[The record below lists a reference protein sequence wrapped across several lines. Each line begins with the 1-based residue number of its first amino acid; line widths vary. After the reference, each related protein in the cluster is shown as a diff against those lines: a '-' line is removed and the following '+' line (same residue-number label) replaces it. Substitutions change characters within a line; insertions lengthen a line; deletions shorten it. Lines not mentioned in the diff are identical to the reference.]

1 MILADLGAEVI
12 KIAPPLSANARQV
25 VREPNKR
32 AVAFEAVN
40 RNKQSILLNLKSN
53 KGRNIFYRLVKKA
66 DVVVEGFRPGVAKR
80 LGVDYPALEKLNPQI
95 IYCSITGY
103 GQDGPYRDLPGHDIN
118 YISLAGALDPI
129 GSISG
134 YPTIP
139 LNLLA
144 DYGGGGKDAAIG
156 IMSALLAR
164 SKIKK
169 GQYIDISLTD
179 SVISLLTESVLDYYF
194 ESGVGIRRGEHPLN
208 GGFPYYNVYETR
220 DKKYITIGCM
230 EPWLW
235 ENLCRAIGKEEF
247 IPFHFKLEHYL
258 HPPEERAWQ
267 EILSFLR
274 VLFLSK
280 TRDEWFD
287 YLVQKDVP
295 VGKVCTL
302 DEVFANP
309 QVIHRKMIVEVEDSI
324 EGKVKQ
330 VGIAIKLSDT
340 PGAVRSLPPVSGQ
353 HTEAILATLGYS
365 RGEISGLRKEGI
377 VD

>member
-1 MILADLGAEVI
+1 MILGDLGAEVI
-12 KIAPPLSANARQV
+12 KITPPPSASARQIA
-25 VREPNKR
+25 RELNKR
-32 AVAFEAVN
+32 AIVFEAVN
-40 RNKQSILLNLKSN
+40 RNKQSILLNLKSK
-53 KGRNIFYRLVKKA
+53 KGRDIFYRLVKKA

-95 IYCSITGY
+95 ICCSITGY

-118 YISLAGALDPI
+118 YISIAGALDPI
-129 GSISG
+129 GSTSG
-134 YPTIP
+134 LPAIP

-156 IMSALLAR
+156 IVSALLAR
-164 SKIKK
+164 SKTNK
-169 GQYIDISLTD
+169 GQHIDISLTD

-194 ESGVGIRRGEHPLN
+194 ESGVGIRRGGHPLN

-220 DKKYITIGCM
+220 DKKYITIGCI
-230 EPWLW
+230 EPWFW
-235 ENLCRAIGKEEF
+235 ANLCRAIGKEEF

-280 TRDEWFD
+280 TRDEWFNF
-287 YLVQKDVP
+287 LVQRDVP
-295 VGKVCTL
+295 VGKVYTL
-302 DEVFANP
+302 DEVFADP
-309 QVIHRKMIVEVEDSI
+309 QVLHRRMMVEVEHST

-340 PGAVRSLPPVSGQ
+340 PGAVRSSPPLPGQ

-365 RGEISGLRKEGI
+365 TGEINELRKEGI